1 MWRLTIHSSCY
12 QAKVGGW
19 KRSNGGSARGG
30 WVGASLFIKAKF
42 PHFYQHSLIS
52 PSPALLLFRH
62 HVTCSMGI
70 KNKRTA
76 SSVWYWGKF
85 LGAIIPSTLVSQ
97 WPSDLLCEYFLNIE
111 LKACLIQI
119 HDKIFGR
126 KQKQEWNIDR
136 GREKKWKNRL
146 RMTEKRGKSNDW
158 KKRRVKIERGEEQ
171 RLKVGE
177 S

>member
-1 MWRLTIHSSCY
+1 MDGFWVRTMSMKVHRFLTGWSADLLSPKIISQSCLLLYDNLFHQCY
-12 QAKVGGW
+12 QAKVGVGW

-111 LKACLIQI
+111 LKACHSNSWQI
-119 HDKIFGR
+119 F
-126 KQKQEWNIDR
+126 
-136 GREKKWKNRL
+136 
-146 RMTEKRGKSNDW
+146 W
-158 KKRRVKIERGEEQ
+158 KKTKSRVKYW
-171 RLKVGE
+171 
-177 S
+177 